1 MTTCEIQKRI
11 LYLEGQIK
19 VIQKNNGIIKKN
31 IADLE
36 ESGTEA
42 STLASKW
49 EKTLSDCFDAVKNRL
64 ANVDKRSGF
73 KSYYLESINS
83 VFSCKE
89 ASEISE
95 CFGAVKLDTK
105 RKIDELKSE
114 MNTNDTKLRRYQI
127 EIEELRAIQVNG
139 SE

>member
-1 MTTCEIQKRI
+1 MLSRQ
-11 LYLEGQIK
+11 Y
-19 VIQKNNGIIKKN
+19 
-31 IADLE
+31 DLNPD
-36 ESGTEA
+36 
-42 STLASKW
+42 L
-49 EKTLSDCFDAVKNRL
+49 L
-64 ANVDKRSGF
+64 
-73 KSYYLESINS
+73 SYYLESINS